1 MTAGGGVEPEKD
13 PPKSGGKRHRLSV
26 RVGLW
31 VIKRVERVLVR
42 GSLVGDR
49 PILDKADFPWTRDL
63 EAAWPAVRRELEGV
77 LAAPE
82 RVPSFQEI
90 SRDQVTITRDDRWK
104 TFFLYGYGYKM
115 PVNCARCPETTRLVE
130 SVPGMMTAFFSI
142 LAPGKHIPRH
152 RGPYKGV
159 VRCHLA
165 LMVPEP
171 RERCRIQVGDE
182 EAHWEEGRCLVF
194 DDTYKHAVQNDT
206 DGTRVVLF
214 LDVRRPL
221 AFPASLLNRVVLGLI
236 RWSPFIR
243 DARRNQ
249 RAWERRWGD

>member
-1 MTAGGGVEPEKD
+1 MLTMEQTVN
-13 PPKSGGKRHRLSV
+13 PPRKKRHRPSV

-31 VIKRVERVLVR
+31 VIKRIERLLER
-42 GSLVGDR
+42 QSLVGTT
-49 PILDKADFPWTRDL
+49 PFLDNRDFPWSREL
-63 EAAWPAVRRELEGV
+63 EARWQVVREELEGV
-77 LAAPE
+77 MQDPE
-82 RVPSFQEI
+82 RLPSFQEI
-90 SRDQVTITRDDRWK
+90 SKDQANLTQDDRWK

-130 SVPGMMTAFFSI
+130 AVPGMMTAFFSI

-206 DGTRVVLF
+206 EGTRVVLF

-221 AFPASLLNRVVLGLI
+221 AFPASAVNRLVLGLI